1 MTPIRATSPYTIA
14 FFSLI
19 VAIGLLFLIPN
30 FFQDRP
36 IVEAYTNLSEQQL
49 APVLKQFPEATIE
62 RHENKVVFLPAS
74 VDEQLRLY
82 QELRKAFPD
91 SQMNL
96 NLRSQ
101 VPPIFKSMG
110 LSPMKLGLDLR
121 GGVHFLL
128 SVDTKSVIE
137 KKLDALERQMLHWLK
152 EEYPNTEVIK
162 EHGRALQIVWPS
174 EQAFHK
180 GVAELGR
187 LYPEYQLL
195 PIPSVLRVELEPSIF
210 YTEDQATTLMQTT
223 LTSLRQRINELGV
236 AEASLYTQGQNYI
249 VVDLPGI
256 QDVHQAKE
264 LLGKT
269 ATVEF
274 YLVSTKKI
282 GPNEP
287 VPPGVHRKKDAS
299 GGYVD
304 VVGRPL
310 LGGEDII
317 MAAADTTPD
326 GRPCVDLR
334 ISSLKAREF
343 RRITG
348 ENVGRFMAV
357 MYLEFS
363 NTQRWDQ
370 NRQEFIS
377 VPKTTERVLNVARIE
392 SPLGD
397 RFQITGLNREAALNI
412 ALMLRAGSLPAPVH
426 IAEEKILGPSM
437 GVENIRMGLSALLL
451 GVSLIA
457 AFMAW
462 YYRSLGMVT
471 NIVLLCN
478 LVLLI
483 MALSLIQATLTLT
496 GIAGIVLTL
505 GMAVDA
511 NVIIFERVRDELRR
525 GMTPW
530 ESLDIGLE
538 KATETILDS
547 NITTMIIG
555 VVLFFL
561 GSGSV
566 KGFAITLILGLLT
579 SVFTALIGT
588 RVLLALTYR
597 SQQQPNLNF
606 LVPATTTKEQAL

>member
-1 MTPIRATSPYTIA
+1 MTPIRATSSYTIYS
-14 FFSLI
+14 FIFLI
-19 VAIGLLFLIPN
+19 AVSLLFLLPN
-30 FFQDRP
+30 FFQDAP
-36 IVEAYTNLSEQQL
+36 IVEAYAQL
-49 APVLKQFPEATIE
+49 TEKELEPVLSQFPHTSVEY
-62 RHENKVVFLPAS
+62 HENKVVLLPS
-74 VDEQLRLY
+74 TVSEQLEVY
-82 QELRKAFPD
+82 QEMRKAFPD

-101 VPPIFKSMG
+101 VPRFFQFFSLK
-110 LSPMKLGLDLR
+110 PMKLGLDLR

-128 SVDTKSVIE
+128 SVDTDSVMD
-137 KKLDALERQMLHWLK
+137 KKFDATLRQLTQWLK
-152 EEYPNTEVIK
+152 ETYPAATLVQQDGGNLLIT
-162 EHGRALQIVWPS
+162 WPN
-174 EQAFHK
+174 EQAFQK
-180 GVAELGR
+180 GVAELAR
-187 LYPEYQLL
+187 LYPEYQQLPLNPLL
-195 PIPSVLRVELEPSIF
+195 QLELEPSIF
-210 YTEDQATTLMQTT
+210 YRQDQHTMLMQTT

-274 YLVSTKKI
+274 YLVSTRKL
-282 GPNEP
+282 GPNDP
-287 VPPGVHRKKDAS
+287 IPPGVYRKKDHH

-304 VVGRPL
+304 LVGRPL
-310 LGGEDII
+310 LAGQDII
-317 MAAADTTPD
+317 MARADTTPE

-334 ISSLKAREF
+334 ISAAKARDF
-343 RRITG
+343 RLVTG

-357 MYLEFS
+357 LYLEFS

-370 NRQEFIS
+370 NRQEF
-377 VPKTTERVLNVARIE
+377 VTLPRTTERVLSVARIE

-397 RFQITGLNREAALNI
+397 RFQITGLTTEAALNI

-437 GVENIRMGLSALLL
+437 GVENIRMGLSSLVL
-451 GVSLIA
+451 GLSLIA
-457 AFMAW
+457 SFMAW
-462 YYRSLGMVT
+462 YYRSLGLVT

-478 LVLLI
+478 LMLII

-511 NVIIFERVRDELRR
+511 NVIIFERVRDEMRR
-525 GMTPW
+525 GIVPW
-530 ESLDIGLE
+530 EALDIGLE

-566 KGFAITLILGLLT
+566 KGFAITLIIGLLT
-579 SVFTALIGT
+579 SVFTALVGT
-588 RVLLALTYR
+588 RVLLALFYKGQ
-597 SQQQPNLNF
+597 SQPNLDF
-606 LVPATTTKEQAL
+606 LLTHQHKEQPL

>member
-1 MTPIRATSPYTIA
+1 MTPIRATSVYTII

-19 VAIGLLFLIPN
+19 VATGFLFLIPN
-30 FFQDRP
+30 FFQDKP
-36 IVEAYTNLSEQQL
+36 IVEAYAALTEQQL
-49 APVLKQFPEATIE
+49 APLLKLFPEATIE
-62 RHENKVVFLPAS
+62 HHENKVVFLPTS

-82 QELRKAFPD
+82 QELRKAFPY

-101 VPPIFKSMG
+101 VPTLFKNIG

-128 SVDTKSVIE
+128 SVDTTSVIE
-137 KKLDALERQMLHWLK
+137 KKLYALERQMLHWLK
-152 EEYPNTEVIK
+152 EEYPDTEVIK
-162 EHGRALQIVWPS
+162 ENGRALQIVWPS
-174 EQAFHK
+174 ESVFHK
-180 GVAELGR
+180 GVAELER

-195 PIPSVLRVELEPSIF
+195 PISSVLRVELEPSIF
-210 YTEDQATTLMQTT
+210 YQEDQATILMQTT

-256 QDVHQAKE
+256 QDVHHAKE

-274 YLVSTKKI
+274 YLVSTKKL
-282 GPNEP
+282 GPHEP
-287 VPPGVHRKKDAS
+287 VPPGVHRKKDPSGAS
-299 GGYVD
+299 VD
-304 VVGRPL
+304 LVGRAL
-310 LGGEDII
+310 LGGQDII
-317 MAAADTTPD
+317 MAQAETTPD

-334 ISSLKAREF
+334 INSLKAREF
-343 RRITG
+343 RRVTS
-348 ENVGRFMAV
+348 ENIGRFMAV
-357 MYLEFS
+357 LYLEFS

-370 NRQEFIS
+370 SRQEFIS
-377 VPKTTERVLNVARIE
+377 LPKTTERVLNVARIE
-392 SPLGD
+392 SALGD
-397 RFQITGLNREAALNI
+397 RFQITGLSREAALNI

-451 GVSLIA
+451 GISLIA

-525 GMTPW
+525 GMTAW
-530 ESLDIGLE
+530 EALDIGLE

-597 SQQQPNLNF
+597 FQEQPDLNF
-606 LVPATTTKEQAL
+606 LLPATKNKEQAV